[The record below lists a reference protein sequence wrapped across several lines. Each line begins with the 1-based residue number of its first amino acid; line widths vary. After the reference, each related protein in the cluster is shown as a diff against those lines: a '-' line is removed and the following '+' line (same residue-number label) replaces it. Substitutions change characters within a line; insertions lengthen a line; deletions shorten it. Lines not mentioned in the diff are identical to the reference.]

1 MAHAWRGAVRAV
13 YAVGAGAMGLGQNS
27 AVRGRG
33 ASEGG
38 GREAHA
44 GRRGWPR
51 APRMAAEGAR
61 PRPAYRAPP
70 DPRGQNG
77 GVAAPCGDAGAPR
90 VVPGGGGLDTYV
102 NKNLPQWPA
111 GGSAAGHEGPL
122 RPGPAPCE
130 SVGLRARPLCAH
142 RPSEPAPATRRVL
155 FVAGDSPFQAPLFY
169 FCLSPCRFAVGL
181 CLCSAPVVYVKPPA
195 VNFMKTCKFLGF

>member
-1 MAHAWRGAVRAV
+1 
-13 YAVGAGAMGLGQNS
+13 MGLRQNS

-33 ASEGG
+33 AAGG
-38 GREAHA
+38 GRREAHA
-44 GRRGWPR
+44 GRRGWPP
-51 APRMAAEGAR
+51 APRVPAEGAR
-61 PRPAYRAPP
+61 PRPEYRAPP

-90 VVPGGGGLDTYV
+90 GVPGGGGLEMYI
-102 NKNLPQWPA
+102 NKVPLRGPPA
-111 GGSAAGHEGPL
+111 GAPRAVRGP
-122 RPGPAPCE
+122 PGPAPCE

-155 FVAGDSPFQAPLFY
+155 FVMGDSPFQAPLFY

-181 CLCSAPVVYVKPPA
+181 CLCSGPVVYGKPPG